1 MIISLSR
8 PLSGPCPAHGRAHS
22 PAAVR
27 SWAGP
32 LPWAAVFLERNEVE
46 TDENAAP
53 PQPGP
58 PEETGTRTPRAGRVS
73 YSRRVVP
80 PGSSAMRE
88 FLLTVVSALEVKPPT
103 EARDLAAYRYL
114 VVARARAVRHTARRL
129 LDDREADDEDVMIA
143 VWALRDQLHDLTP
156 TYDEHPLA
164 S

>member
-1 MIISLSR
+1 
-8 PLSGPCPAHGRAHS
+8 
-22 PAAVR
+22 
-27 SWAGP
+27 
-32 LPWAAVFLERNEVE
+32 
-46 TDENAAP
+46 
-53 PQPGP
+53 
-58 PEETGTRTPRAGRVS
+58 
-73 YSRRVVP
+73 
-80 PGSSAMRE
+80 MRE

-143 VWALRDQLHDLTP
+143 VWALRDQLRDLTP